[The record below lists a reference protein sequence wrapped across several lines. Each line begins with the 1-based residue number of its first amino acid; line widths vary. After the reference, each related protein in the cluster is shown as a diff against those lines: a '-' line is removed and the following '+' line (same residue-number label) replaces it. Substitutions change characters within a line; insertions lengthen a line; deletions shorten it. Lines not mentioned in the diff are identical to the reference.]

1 MKAPVLA
8 LLTNDHNLA
17 KCVDLVLLR
26 TGGLSHRAQSAND
39 VLDLVCTIGQNL
51 DLAVI
56 DCEHGPHG
64 LTLVDAISTRRRG
77 FPVIV
82 VTGPGEETI
91 EALAYASGATVCLS
105 KPVSA
110 SQLAEAMKQCHCP
123 QPHLAHVA

>member
-1 MKAPVLA
+1 MA

-17 KCVDLVLLR
+17 ECVTQILLR
-26 TGGLSHRAQSAND
+26 TGGLNHLAQSADD

-64 LTLVDAISTRRRG
+64 LTLIDAISTRRRG

-105 KPVSA
+105 KPFSA
-110 SQLAEAMKQCHCP
+110 LQLAEAMRQCHCS